1 VARANVAVL
10 ALALPLAA
18 LVACGDRTGLIVG
31 ATEQPTDASVDAPLD
46 REPPPRD
53 VALDPI
59 DDELPSID
67 AAMPDVARPNDCPD
81 GAATLVYV
89 VTEQNELY
97 SFDPPSLAFTLIG
110 GLACPSNGATPWSMA
125 VDRTGIAYSVFNDGN
140 LFRIDTA
147 TAACA
152 ATPFVPGQLGFTT
165 FGMGFVA
172 AGDASTETLYV
183 TESTFNTYSKGLATL
198 DLQSWSLSMVG
209 AYQPPIPRAELTGT
223 ADGRLFAYYPELQG
237 SGSHIAEID
246 RATAQV
252 TAQDNLQTGGSQDAF
267 AFAFWGGD
275 FWVFTSTG
283 GPSTVTRYRPS
294 DNSETDLAT
303 MPSTIVGAG
312 VSTCA
317 PQ

>member
-1 VARANVAVL
+1 VARAHVMVF
-10 ALALPLAA
+10 ALAAIA
-18 LVACGDRTGLIVG
+18 ACGDRTGLIVV
-31 ATEQPTDASVDAPLD
+31 ATEEPADASTDAPRD

-53 VALDPI
+53 VTVDPVDDEIPPI
-59 DDELPSID
+59 D
-67 AAMPDVARPNDCPD
+67 ATMPDVVRPNDCPD

-89 VTEQNELY
+89 ITEQNELY
-97 SFDPPSLAFTLIG
+97 SFDPASLTFTLIG

-125 VDRTGIAYSVFNDGN
+125 VDRTGIAYSVFTDGN
-140 LFRIDTA
+140 VFRVDTA
-147 TAACA
+147 TAACV

-172 AGDASTETLYV
+172 AGDSSTETLYV
-183 TESTFNTYSKGLATL
+183 TESTFNQYSRGLATL
-198 DLQSWSLSMVG
+198 DLQSWALSMVG
-209 AYQPPIPRAELTGT
+209 SYQPPIPRAELTGT

-237 SGSHIAEID
+237 NGSHIAEID

-252 TAQDNLQTGGSQDAF
+252 TAEDNLQTGGSQDAF

-275 FWVFTSTG
+275 FWVFTSPG
-283 GPSTVTRYRPS
+283 GATTVTRFRPS
-294 DNSETDLAT
+294 DKTETDVAT